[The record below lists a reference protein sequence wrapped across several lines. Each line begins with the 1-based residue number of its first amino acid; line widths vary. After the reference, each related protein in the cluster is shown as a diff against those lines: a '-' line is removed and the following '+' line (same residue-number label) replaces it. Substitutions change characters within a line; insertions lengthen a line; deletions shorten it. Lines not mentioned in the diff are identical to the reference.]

1 MGKTKIS
8 VRIME
13 QDYVLVGHDEEKEYY
28 LDLAQKVDSIMRE
41 IARSNN
47 RYNVNMVAVLT
58 ALNLADALYKTQAQ
72 LVDTSDRL
80 EALQSEMQKPFEE
93 LNGLNQE
100 LEAVKEQYT
109 KTQSEYTK
117 TQIELGK
124 ISREWA
130 KGQEEI
136 KDMSVE
142 LDVSRQALEELQ
154 NKLFE
159 NQIELLKVKKEFDE
173 YKKAAFEKQDRN
185 NRSGFKPNYKSGSQN
200 KKDIQTKDQ

>member
-1 MGKTKIS
+1 MGKNKIS

-13 QDYVLVGHDEEKEYY
+13 QDYVLVGEEEQEYY
-28 LDLAQKVDSIMRE
+28 LDLAKKVDGIMRE
-41 IARSNN
+41 ISKSNN

-58 ALNLADALYKTQAQ
+58 ALNLADALYKSQYQ
-72 LVDTSDRL
+72 LEDTSEKL

-93 LNGLNQE
+93 LNSLNQE
-100 LEAVKEQYT
+100 VEAVKEQYT

-130 KGQEEI
+130 KAQEEM
-136 KDMSVE
+136 KDLSVE
-142 LDVSRQALEELQ
+142 LDVSRQTIDDLQ

-159 NQIELLKVKKEFDE
+159 NQIELLKIKKELDD
-173 YKKAAFEKQDRN
+173 YKNKASYEKPDRN
-185 NRSGFKPNYKSGSQN
+185 KGTGFKSNMKNLN
-200 KKDIQTKDQ
+200 K

>member
-1 MGKTKIS
+1 MGRNKIS

-13 QDYVLVGHDEEKEYY
+13 QDYVLVGEEEQEYY
-28 LDLAQKVDSIMRE
+28 VNLAQKVDSIMKE
-41 IARSNN
+41 ISKSNN
-47 RYNVNMVAVLT
+47 RYNINMVAVLT
-58 ALNLADALYKTQAQ
+58 ALNLADALYKTQVQ
-72 LVDTSDRL
+72 LSETTEKFED
-80 EALQSEMQKPFEE
+80 LQSEMQKPFEE

-130 KGQEEI
+130 KAQEEM
-136 KDMSVE
+136 KDLSVE
-142 LDVSRQALEELQ
+142 LDVSRQTLDELQ

-159 NQIELLKVKKEFDE
+159 NQIELLKVKKELDE
-173 YKKAAFEKQDRN
+173 CKNKPGYNKTDRGPNQNYRTN
-185 NRSGFKPNYKSGSQN
+185 NRK
-200 KKDIQTKDQ
+200 TE

>member
-1 MGKTKIS
+1 MAKNKIS

-13 QDYVLVGHDEEKEYY
+13 QDYILVGEEEQEYY
-28 LDLAQKVDSIMRE
+28 LDLARKVDSIMRE
-41 IARSNN
+41 ISKSNN

-58 ALNLADALYKTQAQ
+58 ALNLADALYKTQFQ
-72 LVDTSDRL
+72 LSDTSEKL
-80 EALQSEMQKPFEE
+80 EVLQSEMQKPFEE
-93 LNGLNQE
+93 LNSLNRE

-130 KGQEEI
+130 KAQEEM
-136 KDMSVE
+136 KDLHVE
-142 LDVSRQALEELQ
+142 LDVSRQAIDELQ

-159 NQIELLKVKKEFDE
+159 NQIELLKVKKELDDYKGKGSFD
-173 YKKAAFEKQDRN
+173 KQDKN
-185 NRSGFKPNYKSGSQN
+185 KGLTYKSNIKNQN
-200 KKDIQTKDQ
+200 K

>member
-1 MGKTKIS
+1 MSKNKIS
-8 VRIME
+8 VKIME
-13 QDYVLVGHDEEKEYY
+13 QEYVLVGEEEQEYY

-41 IARSNN
+41 ISKSNN
-47 RYNVNMVAVLT
+47 RYNINMVAVLT
-58 ALNLADALYKTQAQ
+58 ALNLADALYKTQMQ
-72 LVDTSDRL
+72 LADTSEKL

-130 KGQEEI
+130 KAQEEM
-136 KDMSVE
+136 KDLSVE
-142 LDVSRQALEELQ
+142 LDVSRQTIDDLQ
-154 NKLFE
+154 NKLFD
-159 NQIELLKVKKEFDE
+159 NQIELLKMKKELDE
-173 YKKAAFEKQDRN
+173 YKGRSGYEKQDKN
-185 NRSGFKPNYKSGSQN
+185 KSLGYKPSN
-200 KKDIQTKDQ
+200 KNQK